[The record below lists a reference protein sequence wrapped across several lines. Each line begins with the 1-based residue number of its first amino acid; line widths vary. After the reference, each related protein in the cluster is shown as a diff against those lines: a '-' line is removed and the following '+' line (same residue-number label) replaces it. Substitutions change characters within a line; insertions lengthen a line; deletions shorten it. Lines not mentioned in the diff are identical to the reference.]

1 MSWIKQNENSYI
13 HDIAPFTL
21 QLIGGAWFVV
31 DSRDQSKAIPFN
43 DIFNN
48 PVYSI
53 DFSNETILAKHFR
66 AEAANTPNSPGYS
79 FQSDSNT
86 GFYHISD
93 GIVGF
98 SSNGTKRGEFGSD
111 YGGFN
116 GNIIQVISGT
126 QNFQTVIST
135 ISFQNINSASGVV
148 WETSIVP
155 KLANSRIFILYY
167 LSVNNSANFSG
178 YRISNKI
185 NAGSYS
191 VIYNPQLTSTQG
203 ALSTGSLSG
212 NYSML
217 AIPVLHS
224 PSYVKGDTLTYKV
237 EGSSYDVANTQTTNL
252 LRTGAGANSG
262 HSEVYIMEIANI

>member
-1 MSWIKQNENSYI
+1 MSWVKQNENSYI
-13 HDIAPFTL
+13 HDTAPFIL
-21 QLIGGAWFVV
+21 QLIGGTWFVL
-31 DSRDQSKAIPFN
+31 DSRDQSKAIPFD

-66 AEAANTPNSPGYS
+66 AEAANTPNHPGFS

-98 SSNGTKRGEFGSD
+98 SSNGTKRGEFGAS

-116 GNIIQVISGT
+116 GNLIQVISST
-126 QNFQTVIST
+126 QNFLTAIST
-135 ISFQNINSASGVV
+135 ISYQNINSSSGVV
-148 WETSIVP
+148 WETSIIP
-155 KLANSRIFILYY
+155 KLPNSRIFILYY
-167 LSVNNSANFSG
+167 LSVLNTLNFGG

-191 VIYNPQLTSTQG
+191 VIYNPQFAAGTG
-203 ALSTGSLSG
+203 ALSLGSSLVAS
-212 NYSML
+212 YSML
-217 AIPVLHS
+217 LIPVLHS
-224 PSYVKGDTLTYKV
+224 PSYAIGDTLTYKV
-237 EGSSYDVANTQTTNL
+237 EGSSYDALNTLNTNFQ
-252 LRTGAGANSG
+252 RVGGNNG